1 MRDIGHR
8 TSPEALTGREFSWQT
23 LYQVHIRSGPVRAR
37 VFLLLIATLFWV
49 ARNKFD
55 IPSKAADLKESVG
68 GVTKKEQKVNSG
80 GSGVFDSGRTI

>member
-1 MRDIGHR
+1 VNFLGK
-8 TSPEALTGREFSWQT
+8 PF
-23 LYQVHIRSGPVRAR
+23 IRCISGAVPFGLVF
-37 VFLLLIATLFWV
+37 FLLLIATLFWV